1 MKYNLSSDFY
11 SYSSVPY
18 TSSCS
23 SSPSSSSIPIVTNMS
38 HDDEAETSCDERSE
52 DNDMQYDSNK
62 YNNTNDH
69 HLYDTF
75 SLTTQQSYP
84 PLYERIPSNNVQ
96 NNDINSSDSTLE
108 ELHFTEDE
116 FIEFCN
122 SLDEFL

>member
-38 HDDEAETSCDERSE
+38 HDDEAETSCDEKSE
-52 DNDMQYDSNK
+52 DNDMQYSNK

-84 PLYERIPSNNVQ
+84 PLYEKIPSNNVQ